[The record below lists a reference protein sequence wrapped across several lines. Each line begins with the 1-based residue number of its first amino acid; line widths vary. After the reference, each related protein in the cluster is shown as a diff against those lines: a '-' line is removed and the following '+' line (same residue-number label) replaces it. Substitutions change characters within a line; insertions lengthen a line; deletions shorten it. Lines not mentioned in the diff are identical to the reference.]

1 MDADLEVRGTREG
14 VGMDRELDVRDARAG
29 VLTALEEA
37 AERAREYVGQARAAN
52 TLRGYRADWAHF
64 EAWCRDHGLSSLPAS
79 PESVALYLAT
89 LAETHKASTLQRH
102 LSSISQA
109 HKAAGL
115 ETPTAHVAV
124 RAVWAGIRRARG
136 VAQEGKAPAVTDDV
150 RAMVAS
156 LPYSLLGSRDRVLLL
171 LGFAGAFRRSE
182 LVSLDIGDVQET
194 REGLVATL
202 RRSKTD
208 QEGEGRKVG
217 IPYGSNPATC
227 PVRSLRGWIE
237 ASGIEEGPL
246 FRGVD
251 RHGRLLPNRLSD
263 KAVSLVVKRRAQAAG
278 LDPSKYSGHSL
289 RAGLATSAAAAG
301 VSERAIMAQTGHRSL
316 HVVRRYIRDGSLFT
330 ENAAARVGL

>member
-1 MDADLEVRGTREG
+1 MTIEEIRPSTLA
-14 VGMDRELDVRDARAG
+14 
-29 VLTALEEA
+29 ALEEA
-37 AERAREYVGQARAAN
+37 AGRARDYVDQARAHN

-64 EAWCRDHGLSSLPAS
+64 DTWCRDHELPSLPAA
-79 PESVALYLAT
+79 PESVALYLAA
-89 LAETHKASTLQRH
+89 LAETHKASTLQRR

-109 HKAAGL
+109 HKAAGY
-115 ETPTAHVAV
+115 ESPTGHAGV

-136 VAQEGKAPAVTDDV
+136 VAQVGKAPAVTEDV
-150 RAMVAS
+150 RVMVAA
-156 LPYSLLGSRDRVLLL
+156 LPESLLGTRDRALLL

-182 LVSLDIGDVQET
+182 LVSLDVGDVQET

-208 QEGEGRKVG
+208 QEGEGRRVG
-217 IPYGSNPATC
+217 IPYGSNPSTC
-227 PVRSLRGWIE
+227 PVRSLRGWLE
-237 ASGIEEGPL
+237 ASGIEAGPL

-263 KAVSLVVKRRAQAAG
+263 KAVALVVKRRAQGAG
-278 LDPSKYSGHSL
+278 LDPSIYSGHSL
-289 RAGLATSAAAAG
+289 RSGLATSAAAAG

-316 HVVRRYIRDGSLFT
+316 HVVRRYIREGSLFQ

>member
-1 MDADLEVRGTREG
+1 MDSDSQVREAREG
-14 VGMDRELDVRDARAG
+14 VGMDRELDVREVRG
-29 VLTALEEA
+29 EVLAALEEA
-37 AERAREYVGQARAAN
+37 AGRARDYVGQARAAN

-64 EAWCRDHGLSSLPAS
+64 EGWCRSHGLSSLPAS
-79 PESVALYLAT
+79 PEHVALYLAS
-89 LAETHKASTLQRH
+89 LAETHKASTLQRR

-115 ETPTAHVAV
+115 ESPTGHAAV

-136 VAQEGKAPAVTDDV
+136 VAQEGKAPAVTEDV
-150 RAMVAS
+150 RAMVAA
-156 LPYSLLGSRDRVLLL
+156 LPDSLLGTRDRALLL
-171 LGFAGAFRRSE
+171 VGFAGAFRRSE
-182 LVSLDIGDVQET
+182 LVSLDVGDVEET

-208 QEGEGRKVG
+208 QEGEGRRVG
-217 IPYGSNPATC
+217 IPYGSNPSTC
-227 PVRSLRGWIE
+227 PVRSLRGWLE
-237 ASGIEEGPL
+237 VSGITSGAL

-263 KAVSLVVKRRAQAAG
+263 KAVALVVKRRAQGAG
-278 LDPSKYSGHSL
+278 LDPSIYSGHSL
-289 RAGLATSAAAAG
+289 RSGLATSAAAAG

-316 HVVRRYIRDGSLFT
+316 HVVRRYIREGSLFS